1 MSVADKHAFLQCS
14 SSNYERKKF
23 NGAGLSSID
32 ILGQKV
38 SLEKRQV
45 GDDIKLFS
53 SSLTF
58 RQNKLE
64 CLSFLAKSN
73 ICKQSKEWLSVKV

>member
-1 MSVADKHAFLQCS
+1 VAVTNKHALLQFS
-14 SSNYERKKF
+14 GSNYERKKLHS
-23 NGAGLSSID
+23 AGLSSID

-45 GDDIKLFS
+45 GDDIKTFS

-64 CLSFLAKSN
+64 CLSFSAKSN
-73 ICKQSKEWLSVKV
+73 I